1 MYEII
6 QAPMAGGNATPALVH
21 AVAQAGGFGY
31 LAGGYKTV
39 AALKE
44 EIHSLRALGTDYFGV
59 NLFVPAQ
66 PNGQTALTKNYCE
79 KLAIEAE
86 LIDTTIG
93 DYAYSD
99 DEWSAKFQLMLDE
112 KVPVVSF
119 TFNMPTPA
127 HVLQLKKAG
136 IQTVQTVTSV
146 EEAQQAEKLGVDEVC
161 VQGIEAGGHRAS
173 FDDRDPVETP
183 PLVQLVKDVVAA
195 IDIPVIA
202 AGGMMDGASIREV
215 LDAGAR
221 AAQLGTAFLCCPES
235 GTKPTHIKALLDG
248 HFTTT
253 ALTRAYTG
261 RLARGLEN
269 DFMLRYNDAPQAY
282 PELHYVTQPLRKKA
296 GELDRPDLLAM
307 WAGKNFSAIRV
318 LPATEL
324 VSLLKKEAN
333 LS

>member
-6 QAPMAGGNATPALVH
+6 QAPMAGGNATPALAH
-21 AVAQAGGFGY
+21 AVWQAGGLGY

-39 AALKE
+39 DALRE
-44 EIHSLRALGTDYFGV
+44 EIHSLRALGADYFGV

-66 PNGQTALTKNYCE
+66 PNDQTALVQKYCD

-86 LIDTTIG
+86 LIESTLG
-93 DYAYSD
+93 RYHYSD
-99 DEWSAKFQLMLDE
+99 DDWSSKLQLVLEE

-119 TFNMPTPA
+119 TFNLPQREE
-127 HVLQLKKAG
+127 VLRLKKAG
-136 IQTVQTVTSV
+136 IKTVQTVTSV
-146 EEAQQAEKLGVDEVC
+146 DEAQQAESLGVDEVC
-161 VQGIEAGGHRAS
+161 VQGIEAGGHRAA
-173 FDDRDPVETP
+173 FDDRDPVDIL

-202 AGGMMDGASIREV
+202 AGGIMDGAGIRKV

-248 HFTTT
+248 VFTTT

-269 DFMLRYNDAPQAY
+269 DFMMRYHDAPQAY

-296 GELDRPDLLAM
+296 GELDRSDLLAM
-307 WAGKNFSAIRV
+307 WAGENFSAIRV
-318 LPATEL
+318 MPAGEL
-324 VSLLKKEAN
+324 VSLLKKEAK
-333 LS
+333 LV